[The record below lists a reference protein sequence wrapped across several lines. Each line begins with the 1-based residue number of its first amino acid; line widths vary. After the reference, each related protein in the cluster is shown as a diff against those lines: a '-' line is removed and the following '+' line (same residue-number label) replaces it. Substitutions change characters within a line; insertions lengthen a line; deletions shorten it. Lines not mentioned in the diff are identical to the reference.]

1 MVNQNAWFKV
11 SLVFLLALI
20 AKVAFSAEPA
30 KTTTRPQ
37 VRVAATKVEK
47 KTTTTTKK
55 TTTTDSNSSS
65 TSSGSNYESAHSSG
79 GMPVELTVAP
89 GLLVASGITA
99 FSIDINAVTRVT
111 HDLPI
116 YVGLDTGMM
125 FYSVG
130 VSPLS
135 ATVVGLP
142 LMATGIYKFH
152 IPTNPT
158 IHPYAGMSMGINM
171 LFSSLANRVVF
182 EMLFRPGVNF
192 DLAKNFSLG
201 VETRFGVLDGSF
213 VFSPQVGATFSL

>member
-47 KTTTTTKK
+47 KTTTTTTKK
-55 TTTTDSNSSS
+55 TTTDSNTS
-65 TSSGSNYESAHSSG
+65 SSGSSYESAHSSG
-79 GMPVELTVAP
+79 GMPVELSVSP
-89 GLLVASGITA
+89 GLLVGSGITA
-99 FSIDINAVTRVT
+99 FNMDINAVTRVT

-116 YVGLDTGMM
+116 YVGLDTGLM
-125 FYSVG
+125 FYSAGVAPFSATFVG
-130 VSPLS
+130 V
-135 ATVVGLP
+135 P

-158 IHPYAGMSMGINM
+158 IHPYAGLAMGIH
-171 LFSSLANRVVF
+171 LSFSSLSNRVLF
-182 EMLFRPGVNF
+182 EMLFRPGVSF
-192 DLAKNFSLG
+192 DVAKNISLG
-201 VETRFGVLDGSF
+201 VETRFGILESSF
-213 VFSPQVGATFSL
+213 VFNPQVGATFAL